1 MARLRKPLAIYIET
15 ELCYCAIFVMTCIC
29 PKSIFIVPRL
39 ERLMFSVQIFIR
51 TLNQIVHKMWL
62 EEISTLAY
70 ISAQVLHFCKTPQAA
85 NNIRHTDENTSLPQ

>member
-1 MARLRKPLAIYIET
+1 MLLRHFCNDLYLSEIYI
-15 ELCYCAIFVMTCIC
+15 YCTPVRTADV
-29 PKSIFIVPRL
+29 L
-39 ERLMFSVQIFIR
+39 QIFIR